1 METYSKS
8 RQQGGVHPGLLIFLA
23 FTACLVAGVLSVA
36 SFFFLGADAR
46 ALRNGFMASSE
57 GSWRQRIAFNVGGMT
72 TGLVRLG
79 AALFQTPQE
88 VRAGIET
95 VRAVEVGVYKGTDLP
110 VVKGYGLAVAAMDK
124 KMQKR
129 GWERVVGVF
138 KDNDL
143 VAVYVPSKG
152 LSEERIRCCFLVT
165 HDNELVVGSAWCSLG
180 PILRLPEVR
189 RVLDQP
195 WTQAMLEVP

>member
-1 METYSKS
+1 MEDYSKP
-8 RQQGGVHPGLLIFLA
+8 RQQGSVRLGLLIFLV
-23 FTACLVAGVLSVA
+23 FTACLVAGVLGVA

-57 GSWRQRIAFNVGGMT
+57 GRWHQRIAVNVGGMT

-79 AALFQTPQE
+79 ARFFKIPQE
-88 VRAGIET
+88 VQAGLES
-95 VRAVEVGVYKGTDLP
+95 VRSAEVGVYKWSDSPATR
-110 VVKGYGLAVAAMDK
+110 VYGPALAAMDK
-124 KMQKR
+124 KMLKR

-138 KDNDL
+138 EGNDL

-152 LSEERIRCCFLVT
+152 LSEERIRCCFLVS
-165 HDNELVVGSAWCSLG
+165 HDDELVVGSARCSLG

-189 RVLDQP
+189 KVLDQP
-195 WTQAMLEVP
+195 WSQAMAEVR